1 MPSKTAREEST
12 SISSDTPLGITENAP
27 TVTAD
32 APDGVTPDQDTTRAV
47 NGPTDAVWAALM
59 ANPGMSAVKIGA
71 VAGMS
76 RAAASKI
83 LTSLEANGR
92 ATRTPGGHEGG
103 RRTPDAWYA
112 VNLTDEITDEPSN
125 HVAGTPP
132 TDVPTAPEPD
142 SVTAEDQRAG
152 VPLTVIDRPT
162 EDDADAGHESA
173 EAVPGE
179 AEADTPSPNEP
190 DEKASGDTPAAPD
203 DVSQPA
209 SSNEAAFPDASES
222 LGPGTLSEPCEV
234 PRPHD
239 EDDSGAGK
247 DDSPDAQA
255 PEAAPE
261 PVISEAWAEARR
273 ALIQLAELALG
284 TVEAAESGDLATAL
298 GRLELMY
305 SNAGPARRDA
315 KAALTGTGRRTKTT
329 GTEVMRP
336 GQLRDRVLAHLT
348 AHPGQEFTPYEIGRV
363 LGNSSGA
370 VSNALDRLVSLGQAE
385 LTSEQPRKFT
395 AADQTTAATR

>member
-1 MPSKTAREEST
+1 MPSKTAREKST
-12 SISSDTPLGITENAP
+12 AFSPDTSLGTTENAP

-32 APDGVTPDQDTTRAV
+32 APDGVTPDQDTRAV
-47 NGPTDAVWAALM
+47 NGPTDTVWAALM
-59 ANPGMSAVKIGA
+59 AYPGMSAVKIGA

-83 LTSLEANGR
+83 LTSLEADGR
-92 ATRTPGGHEGG
+92 ATRTPGGYEGG
-103 RRTPDAWYA
+103 KRIPDAWYA
-112 VNLTDEITDEPSN
+112 VALTDEITNEPSN
-125 HVAGTPP
+125 DVADTPP
-132 TDVPTAPEPD
+132 TDVSTAPEPD
-142 SVTAEDQRAG
+142 SVTAEDQKAG
-152 VPLTVIDRPT
+152 VPLTVIDQPM
-162 EDDADAGHESA
+162 EVDASAGHESA

-179 AEADTPSPNEP
+179 AEADDPSPSEP
-190 DEKASGDTPAAPD
+190 DEKTSGDTPAALD

-239 EDDSGAGK
+239 EDNSGAKK
-247 DDSPDAQA
+247 DDSDAQI
-255 PEAAPE
+255 PEAGSE
-261 PVISEAWAEARR
+261 PVVSEAWAEARR

-305 SNAGPARRDA
+305 GNAGPARRDA

>member
-1 MPSKTAREEST
+1 M
-12 SISSDTPLGITENAP
+12 
-27 TVTAD
+27 
-32 APDGVTPDQDTTRAV
+32 PDGVTPDQDTAQAV
-47 NGPTDAVWAALM
+47 NGPTDTVWAALM
-59 ANPGMSAVKIGA
+59 ANPGMSPVKIGA
-71 VAGMS
+71 VTGMS

-83 LTSLEANGR
+83 LTSLEADGR
-92 ATRTPGGHEGG
+92 ATRTLGGYEGG
-103 RRTPDAWYA
+103 KRIPDAWYA
-112 VNLTDEITDEPSN
+112 VTLTDEITDEPSN
-125 HVAGTPP
+125 DVAGTPP
-132 TDVPTAPEPD
+132 TDVPNAPECEG
-142 SVTAEDQRAG
+142 VTAENQRAG
-152 VPLTVIDRPT
+152 VPLTVIDQPT
-162 EDDADAGHESA
+162 EGDADTGHKSA

-179 AEADTPSPNEP
+179 AEADDSSPSEP
-190 DEKASGDTPAAPD
+190 DEKASDDAPAALG

-209 SSNEAAFPDASES
+209 TSNEAAFPDASERP
-222 LGPGTLSEPCEV
+222 GPGRPSESREV
-234 PRPHD
+234 PRPRD
-239 EDDSGAGK
+239 EDDFGAKK
-247 DDSPDAQA
+247 DDSDAQIS
-255 PEAAPE
+255 EAGSE
-261 PVISEAWAEARR
+261 PVVSEAWAEARC

-305 SNAGPARRDA
+305 GNAGPARRDA
-315 KAALTGTGRRTKTT
+315 KTALTGTGRRTKTT